1 MARPTLT
8 PSSQTSAVRLPV
20 TGTVSKATASGSY
33 PFGIYVKASSAMY
46 SSVFPSGALEQ
57 VAYTYKKLGGDVL
70 DIELTEENVYAAY
83 EEYVLEYS
91 YILNIHQGKNV
102 LHNVLGDSTGS
113 FDHHGNILAGALSSS
128 LSGTHV
134 NLKYPRFDFAYSKR
148 IGQAVSTDVNL
159 GGTVP
164 IYSASFDTVA
174 GVQDYDLAQVIQS
187 SSANDTTAR
196 YYNKVGDNKITIR
209 KVYYKTPHAM
219 WRFYGYY
226 GGLNTVGNLSTYGMY
241 ADDSTFEIVP
251 VWQNKAQGMAYE
263 DNIYTRNSH
272 YSYEIKDNNLRLFPE
287 LIEGGPTKM
296 WFDFTVDEDAWAQ
309 PSGSVGP
316 DREVEGINNLGTM
329 PFGNIAYENIN
340 AIGKQW
346 IRRFAIA
353 LSKEMLGQIRGK
365 FATIPIP
372 GESVNLN
379 AGELLTQA
387 KEEQTA
393 LREELKTVLD
403 ELTYAKLV
411 QQEADMMQSSKDSL
425 EKVPTGIFVG

>member
-1 MARPTLT
+1 
-8 PSSQTSAVRLPV
+8 
-20 TGTVSKATASGSY
+20 
-33 PFGIYVKASSAMY
+33 
-46 SSVFPSGALEQ
+46 
-57 VAYTYKKLGGDVL
+57 
-70 DIELTEENVYAAY
+70 
-83 EEYVLEYS
+83 
-91 YILNIHQGKNV
+91 
-102 LHNVLGDSTGS
+102 
-113 FDHHGNILAGALSSS
+113 
-128 LSGTHV
+128 
-134 NLKYPRFDFAYSKR
+134 
-148 IGQAVSTDVNL
+148 
-159 GGTVP
+159 
-164 IYSASFDTVA
+164 
-174 GVQDYDLAQVIQS
+174 
-187 SSANDTTAR
+187 
-196 YYNKVGDNKITIR
+196 
-209 KVYYKTPHAM
+209 M

-241 ADDSTFEIVP
+241 ADDSTFEVIP

-287 LIEGGPTKM
+287 LIEGGPDKM
-296 WFDFTVDEDAWAQ
+296 WFDFSVDEDAWAQ

-316 DREVEGINNLGTM
+316 DREVEGVNNLGTM

-379 AGELLTQA
+379 ASELLSQA
-387 KEEQTA
+387 KEEQSA

>member
-1 MARPTLT
+1 MAYPTLT
-8 PSSQTSAVRLPV
+8 PSSQTSAIRLPV
-20 TGTVSKATASGSY
+20 TGTLATAAATGSY
-33 PFGIYVKASSAMY
+33 PFGVYVKTSSAMY
-46 SSVFPSGALEQ
+46 DANFVSGAVEQ

-70 DIELTEENVYAAY
+70 DVELKEENVYSAY
-83 EEYVLEYS
+83 EEAVLEYS

-113 FDHHGNILAGALSSS
+113 FDHHGNMLAGPLSSS

-134 NLKYPRFDFAYSKR
+134 NLKYPRFDFSYSKR
-148 IGQAVSTDVNL
+148 IGQAVATDVNL
-159 GGTVP
+159 GGTQR
-164 IYSASFDTVA
+164 IYSGSFTASV
-174 GVQDYDLAQVIQS
+174 GVQDYDLAQIVQS
-187 SSANDTTAR
+187 ASANDPQESF
-196 YYNKVGDNKITIR
+196 YNQVGDNKITIR

-226 GGLNTVGNLSTYGMY
+226 GGINTVGNLSTYGMY
-241 ADDSTFEIVP
+241 ADDSTFQVIP
-251 VWQNKAQGMAYE
+251 VWQNKAQAMAYE
-263 DNIYTRNSH
+263 DAIYTRNSH
-272 YSYEIKDNNLRLFPE
+272 YSYDIRDNHLRIFPAPVE
-287 LIEGGPTKM
+287 SSPNSF
-296 WFDFTVDEDAWAQ
+296 WFDFTVDNDAWTQ
-309 PSGSVGP
+309 VSGSTGV
-316 DREVEGINNLGTM
+316 DRDISGINNLGTM
-329 PFGNIAYENIN
+329 PFGNVPYGNIN

-379 AGELLTQA
+379 ANELLTQA
-387 KEEQTA
+387 KDEQDG

-411 QQEADMMQSSKDSL
+411 QQEADMMQSSKDAM